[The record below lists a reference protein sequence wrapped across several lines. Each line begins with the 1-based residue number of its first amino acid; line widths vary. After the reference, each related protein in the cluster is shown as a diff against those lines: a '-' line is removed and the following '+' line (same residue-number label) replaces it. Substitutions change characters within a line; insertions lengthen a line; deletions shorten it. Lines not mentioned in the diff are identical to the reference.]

1 MVLCGLY
8 IFVGIMM
15 ACGAYNHLPASDP
28 ILVMTYVSMVHLI
41 ALPLLHFAIGT
52 RWGKPGCLIAF
63 LILNAPF
70 ILGLLIAVIVLSVGT
85 YGNVH
90 TTWTSNPL
98 NHILIAIYLIDSVLL
113 ELLVGLFYRDIKKS
127 GHGLISPT
135 GTKTSSSV
143 ISSSSANSVPSSP
156 VVHAQEKQPEKVYV
170 ESTHPQTVNQ
180 ESSPVQGGPTAV
192 PTVPVRSHRSH
203 KKPPPLPSPSSAKDP
218 SVANTQPLTYTS
230 TPVSTPYNTP
240 VQSAPHDESG
250 QKNPELS
257 SSVRKSKSDESPKS
271 SPISIDANYHN
282 ANSPGHAQSRDKS
295 LEEVRPSK

>member
-1 MVLCGLY
+1 
-8 IFVGIMM
+8 M

-28 ILVMTYVSMVHLI
+28 VLVMTYVSMVHLI
-41 ALPLLHFAIGT
+41 ALPLLYFAIGT
-52 RWGKPGCLIAF
+52 RCGKPGCLIAF
-63 LILNAPF
+63 LILNAAF
-70 ILGLLIAVIVLSVGT
+70 ILGLLIAVIVLSAGT

-127 GHGLISPT
+127 GHGLVSPT
-135 GTKTSSSV
+135 ETKTSSSV

-180 ESSPVQGGPTAV
+180 ESPPVQGDPTAVVPNTAV
-192 PTVPVRSHRSH
+192 PTVPVRPHRSH
-203 KKPPPLPSPSSAKDP
+203 KKPPPPPSPPSAKDP
-218 SVANTQPLTYTS
+218 PVANTQPSTYS
-230 TPVSTPYNTP
+230 PTPVSTPYQTP
-240 VQSAPHDESG
+240 VQSAPHDDSG

-257 SSVRKSKSDESPKS
+257 SPVRKSKSDESPKS
-271 SPISIDANYHN
+271 SPIRIDVNCHH
-282 ANSPGHAQSRDKS
+282 ANSPGHAQSRQKS